1 MLSERSITLNQMC
14 PVGQVLQELS
24 QVHQI
29 IMLVRILVVIIIW
42 HFFLFMPNCKKI
54 IIKNQKLVGQP
65 HIISY
70 RCKQTKSTHA
80 NKALSLTYVCHS
92 YQDILKGMTETT
104 IRLCHIKYGQT
115 YERTDRWPDEQ
126 S

>member
-1 MLSERSITLNQMC
+1 MQ
-14 PVGQVLQELS
+14 
-24 QVHQI
+24 
-29 IMLVRILVVIIIW
+29 
-42 HFFLFMPNCKKI
+42 FFLFMPNFKKI
-54 IIKNQKLVGQP
+54 IINNQKLVGQP